1 MENQKFNTLTE
12 QELVELNGGSLTLTI
27 GTVVL
32 VGWKAAAAYG
42 AAATVGTALVGAGIY
57 NGYRGR

>member
-1 MENQKFNTLTE
+1 MENKKFNTLTE

-32 VGWKAAAAYG
+32 VGWKAAAA
-42 AAATVGTALVGAGIY
+42 TVWTAIVGAGIY